1 MSKRDIEQLNLLYK
15 CPQATIATTAG
26 YSAITTGYQAG
37 PWLPGTSVCLDRHSF
52 CFMYAIN
59 GRCWSA
65 SIQSLCCV
73 SCRLNRVT
81 KSRCDDVRSDCSYWK
96 GIGACESAPVWMKN
110 NCCSTCQSKECL
122 DHVTTCSMFA
132 TSGYCYGSYPEFMKI
147 KCQKSCGFC

>member
-110 NCCSTCQSKECL
+110 NCCSTCQSKGMMMSVKLMTSSSNCL
-122 DHVTTCSMFA
+122 QNVSIT
-132 TSGYCYGSYPEFMKI
+132 
-147 KCQKSCGFC
+147 